1 MRWLGIG
8 LAVVALALPGVAI
21 AETMT
26 PGGGADTWTFYG
38 YGNGY
43 ALAQILEAIKR
54 MTDPASNPGF
64 RNLTLVLAMAGFL
77 AMCFTGILAGT
88 LQKIAMYFAGM
99 LLTVYMLFSLKV
111 DIFVEDMVWDG
122 TGAPQFTQRI
132 EGVPAAIGLPAV
144 VISEIGMWAT
154 SSIESNFTTPN
165 FASLRL
171 SEGAPVGMAAS
182 MLNDMKNIRLT
193 DPYLRSS
200 IQSFLNDCA
209 LPNIF
214 NGSISP
220 VTLITS
226 QNAWSILGSNL
237 NPAVYTVV
245 YDSSDPNGGME
256 ACDTAYTK
264 IDNRLQTAAPSLLN
278 GMGESSPFWLQ
289 QAAGSTALSQA
300 ALEDSFRWASG
311 GSVVQDATGLA
322 TQAAIAEM
330 YSGTYEYAAM
340 ATGSSE
346 LISALNIE
354 QARRAQQ
361 SGWYSTAILFRD
373 MAGYFFAILQ
383 AFVIGLAPIVFAAI
397 LVPGLGR
404 KMGTSYAQVMT
415 WLIMWWPGLAIVNY
429 IMMLYFQ
436 GQTTGY
442 LADGLTMANMGAV
455 SEMSDKMVM
464 ASGFM
469 STLVPAIM
477 WGLVSGSG
485 YAFTSVLDRA
495 SGSQHAAAAAG
506 SISSGAATAGQVSMN
521 NASMNAH
528 QTSHRYSSGNEVSAH
543 HVGVGASQV
552 TNMSGQ
558 DMNVGLRPADFR
570 ESLSA
575 SQSYSEAT
583 QRTQE
588 TREALT
594 QQAQSMMTD
603 TFRGAAQY
611 AEDQGYIRDGSVDWS
626 QVSQDTQGQRYLEE
640 LGAVHTLLQN
650 AGVSEREISEATNR
664 AATTSAIEGGVR
676 LNANASIAGAFT
688 SGVSGYA
695 QGSIRGESG
704 NSFSDTE
711 QQTREEG
718 STVSQTDSGRLTF
731 GEDGTLSVT
740 GSDGER
746 YSVKYNDAEARQV
759 LESHAG
765 EDRAS
770 MLYAASSDYQEAVQA
785 QQKAHEE
792 LTASQSGSL
801 PTPANP
807 RTVSDM
813 QTDMINLQDRVEHRM
828 NEDQAEIDA
837 QGADAAV
844 VVGANTADVGAR
856 AGDAAE
862 TTAPIRERGVR
873 DLSVDVGSQLDSIQA
888 ASQAPVER
896 PDYYQ
901 VIDVGDSLS
910 VVDRRDIAAADQA
923 NADALITGGERT
935 NIQVGNDTFIPMFY
949 NQDESGQAQTVYAVE
964 REGGHAYYQYGGDGT
979 FEPANVAHPPTQEQI
994 DQQTQTGPTAQATE
1008 ARLNRWQ
1015 RPEDQP
1021 DSESGSGSEQPE
1033 GPGGEQQSTATPGV
1047 APGPQGGQQVPSPGQ
1062 EPAATPQGGQAPQP
1076 GAVPQ
1081 PGDAP
1086 QPPAYGADAGQQPG
1100 AAPQPGDAPQPPA
1113 YGADAGQ
1120 QPGAAP
1126 QSGGEPWDSSGQAQ
1140 ETPEPRSG
1148 WSGNN
1153 NGGSNSNGE
1162 PPASAQQ
1169 QEQHPG
1175 QEEEVDPRENMQS
1188 R

>member
-1 MRWLGIG
+1 MKWLGIG
-8 LAVVALALPGVAI
+8 LAVAALALPGVAI

-77 AMCFTGILAGT
+77 AMCFTGIIAGT
-88 LQKIAMYFAGM
+88 LQKVAMYFAGM
-99 LLTVYMLFSLKV
+99 ILTVYMLFSLKI
-111 DIFVEDMVWDG
+111 DIFVEDMVWDSA
-122 TGAPQFTQRI
+122 GAPQFTQRI

-165 FASLRL
+165 FANLRL

-289 QAAGSTALSQA
+289 QAAGSTTLSEA

-354 QARRAQQ
+354 QARRSQK
-361 SGWYSTAILFRD
+361 SGWYNTAILFRD

-415 WLIMWWPGLAIVNY
+415 WLILWWPGLAIVNY

-464 ASGFM
+464 AAGFM

-495 SGSQHAAAAAG
+495 SGAQHAASAAA
-506 SISSGAATAGQVSMN
+506 SISTGAATAGQVSMN

-528 QTSHRYSSGNEVSAH
+528 QTSHRYASGNEVSAH

-558 DMNVGLRPADFR
+558 DMNVGLRAADFR
-570 ESLSA
+570 ESMSA
-575 SQSYSEAT
+575 SQGYSEAT

-588 TREALT
+588 AKEAFS

-603 TFRGAAQY
+603 TFRGATQY
-611 AEDQGYIRDGSVDWS
+611 AADQGYVRDGSVDWS
-626 QVSQDTQGQRYLEE
+626 RMSQDTQGQRYIEE
-640 LGAVHTLLQN
+640 LAATQSVMEN
-650 AGVSEREISEATNR
+650 AGMSERDMAETTHR
-664 AATTSAIEGGVR
+664 AATTAAVEGGVR
-676 LNANASIAGAFT
+676 AQGGLSLNT
-688 SGVSGYA
+688 GVSGYV
-695 QGSIRGESG
+695 QGSLRGETG

-711 QQTREEG
+711 QTAREEG
-718 STVSQTDSGRLTF
+718 SSVSQSDSGRLAF
-731 GEDGTLSVT
+731 AEDGTLSVSGT
-740 GSDGER
+740 DGER
-746 YSVKYNDAEARQV
+746 YSVRYNEGEARQV
-759 LESHAG
+759 LESRAG

-770 MLYAASSDYQEAVQA
+770 MLYAASTDYQEAVQA

-792 LTASQSGSL
+792 WTASQSGSL

-807 RTVSDM
+807 QVVSDM
-813 QTDMINLQDRVEHRM
+813 QSDMTNLRGHVDQRM
-828 NEDQAEIDA
+828 EADKAEIDGQRSDVA
-837 QGADAAV
+837 GA
-844 VVGANTADVGAR
+844 VGANTADVSAR
-856 AGDAAE
+856 AGEAAQA
-862 TTAPIRERGVR
+862 TAPVGDRGVSG
-873 DLSVDVGSQLDSIQA
+873 LSVNTSEQLGNIQSA
-888 ASQAPVER
+888 AQAPVER
-896 PDYYQ
+896 PNDYH
-901 VIDVGDSLS
+901 VVDNGDSLS
-910 VVDRRDIAAADQA
+910 VVDRREIAAADQA
-923 NADALITGGERT
+923 NADALISGGERR
-935 NIQVGNDTFIPMFY
+935 NIQIGNDTFVPTFY
-949 NQDESGQAQTVYAVE
+949 TQDESGHAQAVYAVE
-964 REGGHAYYQYGGDGT
+964 REGGHAYYQYGGDGS
-979 FEPANVAHPPTQEQI
+979 FESVNPSVPPTQDQI
-994 DQQTQTGPTAQATE
+994 DQQSQSGPTVQSTE
-1008 ARLNRWQ
+1008 ANLDRL
-1015 RPEDQP
+1015 QP
-1021 DSESGSGSEQPE
+1021 
-1033 GPGGEQQSTATPGV
+1033 
-1047 APGPQGGQQVPSPGQ
+1047 
-1062 EPAATPQGGQAPQP
+1062 
-1076 GAVPQ
+1076 
-1081 PGDAP
+1081 
-1086 QPPAYGADAGQQPG
+1086 
-1100 AAPQPGDAPQPPA
+1100 
-1113 YGADAGQ
+1113 
-1120 QPGAAP
+1120 
-1126 QSGGEPWDSSGQAQ
+1126 
-1140 ETPEPRSG
+1140 R
-1148 WSGNN
+1148 
-1153 NGGSNSNGE
+1153 GGSTS
-1162 PPASAQQ
+1162 S
-1169 QEQHPG
+1169 
-1175 QEEEVDPRENMQS
+1175 
-1188 R
+1188 

>member
-122 TGAPQFTQRI
+122 TGSPQFTQRI
-132 EGVPAAIGLPAV
+132 DGVPAAIGLPAV

-154 SSIESNFTTPN
+154 SSIEANFTTPN
-165 FASLRL
+165 FANLRL
-171 SEGAPVGMAAS
+171 SEGAPVGMAAN

-200 IQSFLNDCA
+200 IQSFMNDCA

-226 QNAWSILGSNL
+226 QNAWSVLGSNL

-289 QAAGSTALSQA
+289 QAAGSTALSEA

-506 SISSGAATAGQVSMN
+506 SISTGAATAGQVSMN

-558 DMNVGLRPADFR
+558 DMNVGLRAADFR
-570 ESLSA
+570 ESMSA
-575 SQSYSEAT
+575 SQGYTEAT

-588 TREALT
+588 AKEAFT
-594 QQAQSMMTD
+594 QQTQSMMTD
-603 TFRGAAQY
+603 TFRGATQY
-611 AEDQGYIRDGSVDWS
+611 AEDQGYVRDGNIDWS
-626 QVSQDTQGQRYLEE
+626 RMSQDTQGQRYMEE
-640 LGAVHTLLQN
+640 LAATRSLMEN
-650 AGVSEREISEATNR
+650 AGVSEREMAEITQRSSTT
-664 AATTSAIEGGVR
+664 AAAEVGARVQGGLS
-676 LNANASIAGAFT
+676 LN
-688 SGVSGYA
+688 SGVSAYG
-695 QGSIRGESG
+695 QGSVRGETGRS
-704 NSFSDTE
+704 SSDSE
-711 QQTREEG
+711 QATREEG
-718 STVSQTDSGRLTF
+718 NSISQSDSGRLTF
-731 GEDGTLSVT
+731 AEDGALSVT

-746 YSVKYNDAEARQV
+746 YSVKYNEGEARQV
-759 LESHAG
+759 LESRAG

-770 MLYAASSDYQEAVQA
+770 MLYAASTDYQEAVQA

-792 LTASQSGSL
+792 WTASRSGSL

-807 RTVSDM
+807 QVVSDM
-813 QTDMINLQDRVEHRM
+813 QTDMSNLRGRVGQTME
-828 NEDQAEIDA
+828 EDQADIDG
-837 QGADAAV
+837 QRGDVVGA
-844 VVGANTADVGAR
+844 VGANTSDVGAR
-856 AGDAAE
+856 AGDAAA
-862 TTAPIRERGVR
+862 TTAPVRDRGVS
-873 DLSVDVGSQLDSIQA
+873 DLSVDTGAQLDNIQGA
-888 ASQAPVER
+888 AQAPVER
-896 PDYYQ
+896 PNDYH
-901 VIDVGDSLS
+901 VVDNGDAIS

-923 NADALITGGERT
+923 NADALITGGQRS
-935 NIQVGNDTFIPMFY
+935 NIQVGDDTFVPTFY
-949 NQDESGQAQTVYAVE
+949 TQDESGQAQAVYAVE
-964 REGGHAYYQYGGDGT
+964 REGGHSYYQYGGDGT
-979 FEPANVAHPPTQEQI
+979 FEPVDVAVPPTQDQI
-994 DQQTQTGPTAQATE
+994 DQQAQTGPTVQSTE
-1008 ARLNRWQ
+1008 ANLTRWQ
-1015 RPEDQP
+1015 LRDDQP
-1021 DSESGSGSEQPE
+1021 ASESQAGNDQPE
-1033 GPGGEQQSTATPGV
+1033 GSAVDQAPSDTPGI
-1047 APGPQGGQQVPSPGQ
+1047 APGPQNGQQAAGSGQ
-1062 EPAATPQGGQAPQP
+1062 EPAAATQGGQ
-1076 GAVPQ
+1076 VPQ
-1081 PGDAP
+1081 AP
-1086 QPPAYGADAGQQPG
+1086 SYGAETGQEPAAATQGGQVPQAPSYGAETGQEPAAATQDGQVPQAPSYGAETGQEPAAATQDGQVPQAPSYGAETGQEPAAATQDGQVPQAPSYGADPG
-1100 AAPQPGDAPQPPA
+1100 LTA
-1113 YGADAGQ
+1113 Y
-1120 QPGAAP
+1120 
-1126 QSGGEPWDSSGQAQ
+1126 
-1140 ETPEPRSG
+1140 
-1148 WSGNN
+1148 
-1153 NGGSNSNGE
+1153 
-1162 PPASAQQ
+1162 SAL
-1169 QEQHPG
+1169 
-1175 QEEEVDPRENMQS
+1175 S
-1188 R
+1188 

>member
-8 LAVVALALPGVAI
+8 LVATALVLLPGLAI

-26 PGGGADTWTFYG
+26 PGEGADTWTFYG

-54 MTDPASNPGF
+54 MTDPNSNPGF

-99 LLTVYMLFSLKV
+99 LLTVYMLFSLKI
-111 DIFVEDMVWDG
+111 DIFIEDMVWDG
-122 TGAPQFTQRI
+122 TGAPQFTQRV
-132 EGVPAAIGLPAV
+132 EGIPAAIGLPAV

-165 FASLRL
+165 FANLRL

-182 MLNDMKNIRLT
+182 MLNDMKSIRLT

-200 IQSFLNDCA
+200 IQSFMNDCA

-214 NGSISP
+214 NGRISP

-226 QNAWSILGSNL
+226 QNAWGILGSNL

-256 ACDTAYTK
+256 DCETAYTK
-264 IDNRLQTAAPSLLN
+264 IDNRLQASAPSLLN

-289 QAAGSTALSQA
+289 QAAGSTTLAEA

-415 WLIMWWPGLAIVNY
+415 WLILWWPGLAIVNY

-442 LADGLTMANMGAV
+442 LADGLTMANMEAV

-495 SGSQHAAAAAG
+495 SGAQHAAAAAG

-558 DMNVGLRPADFR
+558 DMNVGLRAADFR
-570 ESLSA
+570 ESMSA
-575 SQSYSEAT
+575 SQGYSEAT
-583 QRTQE
+583 QTTQE
-588 TREALT
+588 KKEAFS
-594 QQAQSMMTD
+594 QQMQSMMTD
-603 TFRGAAQY
+603 TFRGATQY
-611 AEDQGYIRDGSVDWS
+611 AKDQGYVTDGSVDYS
-626 QVSQDTQGQRYLEE
+626 SLAQDAKGQAYLQEIAAA
-640 LGAVHTLLQN
+640 GSVMQS
-650 AGVSEREISEATNR
+650 AGVSDREIDEWTSR
-664 AATTSAIEGGVR
+664 AAGTAAAEIGVKGQYG
-676 LNANASIAGAFT
+676 LSLSSGIAAYGQG
-688 SGVSGYA
+688 SLRGELGVSSSDSEQTSSEQSSSVTQSDSMKQSLSENGAITMTTA
-695 QGSIRGESG
+695 QGDRF
-704 NSFSDTE
+704 SFKFS
-711 QQTREEG
+711 EG
-718 STVSQTDSGRLTF
+718 
-731 GEDGTLSVT
+731 
-740 GSDGER
+740 
-746 YSVKYNDAEARQV
+746 EARQV
-759 LESHAG
+759 LESRAG

-770 MLYAASSDYQEAVQA
+770 MLYAASEDYQEAVQA

-792 LTASQSGSL
+792 WTASKSGSL

-807 RTVSDM
+807 QVVDDM
-813 QTDMINLQDRVEHRM
+813 RGDMDSLRGQVENKM
-828 NEDQAEIDA
+828 AVDQAEIA
-837 QGADAAV
+837 GQGAAITGAV
-844 VVGANTADVGAR
+844 GVNTADVPGR
-856 AGDAAE
+856 AGNAAQA
-862 TTAPIRERGVR
+862 TAPVAERGVSG
-873 DLSVDVGSQLDSIQA
+873 LSVNTTSQLDDIQQA
-888 ASQAPVER
+888 AQTPAER
-896 PDYYQ
+896 PDRYQ
-901 VIDVGDSLS
+901 AVDTGDTIA
-910 VVDRRDIAAADQA
+910 VVDRREIAAADQS
-923 NADALITGGERT
+923 NTEALITGGERS
-935 NIQVGNDTFIPMFY
+935 NIQVGNDTFVPTFY
-949 NQDESGQAQTVYAVE
+949 TQDESGNAQAVYAVE
-964 REGGHAYYQYGGDGT
+964 REGGHAYYQYGGDGA
-979 FEPANVAHPPTQEQI
+979 FEPARVDIPPSQDAI
-994 DQQTQTGPTAQATE
+994 DRQAQTGPTVQSTE
-1008 ARLNRWQ
+1008 ASMTRWQ
-1015 RPEDQP
+1015 
-1021 DSESGSGSEQPE
+1021 
-1033 GPGGEQQSTATPGV
+1033 QS
-1047 APGPQGGQQVPSPGQ
+1047 
-1062 EPAATPQGGQAPQP
+1062 
-1076 GAVPQ
+1076 
-1081 PGDAP
+1081 
-1086 QPPAYGADAGQQPG
+1086 G
-1100 AAPQPGDAPQPPA
+1100 AA
-1113 YGADAGQ
+1113 
-1120 QPGAAP
+1120 
-1126 QSGGEPWDSSGQAQ
+1126 QSREKSPVQD
-1140 ETPEPRSG
+1140 
-1148 WSGNN
+1148 
-1153 NGGSNSNGE
+1153 
-1162 PPASAQQ
+1162 
-1169 QEQHPG
+1169 
-1175 QEEEVDPRENMQS
+1175 EEVDLREGMQT